1 MQWNLNIGTASFKPF
16 VEPVLPAMIQVP
28 SMLYKLG
35 LTEEAG
41 TTLLSQLNEFSPPD
55 A

>member
-1 MQWNLNIGTASFKPF
+1 MRLIQQQRLKGGEDEALN
-16 VEPVLPAMIQVP
+16 VP

-35 LTEEAG
+35 LTEEEG